1 MNFAK
6 KITPILLTCST
17 LIISPIQ
24 AEVTKFVVWGDTPYN
39 HSVDVDDVDNL
50 IDAMDTLNIEFSI
63 HVGDIKSGSSSP
75 CNDSTLTVAYDLFQ
89 QSHHPVIY
97 TPGDNE
103 WTDCS
108 RSGFDPLERL
118 DFIRGLYF
126 ESPKQ
131 SLGQNT
137 IPLATQA
144 DERGMTRYI
153 ENARWT
159 ENNFV
164 FATVH
169 MPGSNNAKSIDGGEF
184 RSRNYANRKWLSET
198 FAQAKANN
206 NVGVVLSMQ
215 ANMWPNRGSSDGFT
229 EFKALFEQE
238 VKDFAKPV
246 LLVHGDT
253 HYCRFNAPGSKSNPL
268 PSLSNLWRVEVF
280 KQPIDGV
287 IISLDPESSRPFS
300 ADSVLGNDCQGI

>member
-1 MNFAK
+1 MNVVK
-6 KITPILLTCST
+6 VTQTLLICCSIA
-17 LIISPIQ
+17 IISPVQ
-24 AEVTKFVVWGDTPYN
+24 ADVIKFVAWGDTPYN

-50 IDAMDTLNIEFSI
+50 IDVMDTLNIEFSI
-63 HVGDIKSGSSSP
+63 HVGDIKSGSSSA

-89 QSHHPVIY
+89 QSEHPVIY

-118 DFIRGLYF
+118 AFIRNLYF
-126 ESPKQ
+126 SEPKK

-137 IPLATQA
+137 IPLVTQA
-144 DERGMTRYI
+144 DDRGMTRYV
-153 ENARWT
+153 ENARWV

-169 MPGSNNAKSIDGGEF
+169 MPGSNNAKDIDGSEY

-198 FAQAKANN
+198 FAQAKTNN
-206 NVGVVLSMQ
+206 NAGVILSMQ
-215 ANMWPNRGSSDGFT
+215 ANMWPNRGKSDGFT

-238 VKDFAKPV
+238 VKDFVKPV

-253 HYCRFNAPGSKSNPL
+253 HYCRFNVPGSQSNPL
-268 PSLSNLWRVEVF
+268 PKLRNLWRVEVF

-287 IISLDPESSRPFS
+287 IISVDSNSSEPFS
-300 ADSVLGNDCQGI
+300 AKSVLGNDCQGM